1 MKTKLQQEQLGV
13 KSLKDKGVVCL
24 GSGIL
29 WPSTKK
35 VFIWRKF
42 VDALLIVCYVSI
54 RHKLKWR
61 SISTPPRLCSA
72 LHCKRRKNTQER
84 KCRYFSNLITSIYI
98 YIFMVEFDQESE
110 QRTHRRENAGTSLI
124 SPRRSIYIFMVGFDQ
139 ESRTPNLEWTQ
150 SPLSLILIYFFEKT
164 QIKTITM
171 KTEMR
176 SSSPIFES

>member
-54 RHKLKWR
+54 RHKLK
-61 SISTPPRLCSA
+61 
-72 LHCKRRKNTQER
+72 
-84 KCRYFSNLITSIYI
+84 
-98 YIFMVEFDQESE
+98 
-110 QRTHRRENAGTSLI
+110 
-124 SPRRSIYIFMVGFDQ
+124 
-139 ESRTPNLEWTQ
+139 
-150 SPLSLILIYFFEKT
+150 
-164 QIKTITM
+164 
-171 KTEMR
+171 
-176 SSSPIFES
+176 